1 MVVDI
6 AGTGYQSELDA
17 ILAVVVGGTSLA
29 GGKFSIR
36 GAVIGALL
44 IATLDKTVLF
54 LGISGAATP
63 AFKAVVIV
71 LLCLLQS
78 QRVRTLFTQRRKAD
92 PAAPAELPKAS
103 VAA

>member
-1 MVVDI
+1 M
-6 AGTGYQSELDA
+6 
-17 ILAVVVGGTSLA
+17 VGGTSLA

-78 QRVRTLFTQRRKAD
+78 QRVRNFFTQRRKAD
-92 PAAPAELPKAS
+92 PAVPAELPKAS